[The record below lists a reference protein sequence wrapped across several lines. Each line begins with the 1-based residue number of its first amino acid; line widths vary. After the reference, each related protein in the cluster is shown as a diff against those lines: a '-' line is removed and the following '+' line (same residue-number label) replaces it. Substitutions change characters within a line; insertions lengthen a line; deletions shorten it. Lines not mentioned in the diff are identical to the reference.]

1 MTLFK
6 ETRQN
11 TVKHGRNTAGSFAM
25 SSHHRF
31 CRFGWKATVF
41 RTTLQ
46 HTVKHG
52 RNTAGSFALVPSHS
66 CKRICVH
73 IVHYVEVP
81 LSTNMVQF
89 MGSGFENN
97 AA

>member
-1 MTLFK
+1 MFHKHIT
-6 ETRQN
+6 EN
-11 TVKHGRNTAGSFAM
+11 IVKHCRNTAGSFAM

-41 RTTLQ
+41 RKTRQ
-46 HTVKHG
+46 NMVKHG
-52 RNTAGSFALVPSHS
+52 RNTAGSFALVLSHS

-97 AA
+97 TA